1 MVQMN
6 HHIDKMVCFVDKD
19 YRRVSCSK
27 TDNVNCSKTD
37 NVKCDE
43 CNFCQKYR
51 GKEER
56 YFFYTRWDGTTDK
69 SNLKDRKR
77 VLQ

>member
-6 HHIDKMVCFVDKD
+6 HHIDEMVCFVDKE
-19 YRRVSCSK
+19 YRHVSCSK
-27 TDNVNCSKTD
+27 TDNV
-37 NVKCDE
+37 KCGE
-43 CNFCQKYR
+43 CNFCQKYK

-56 YFFYTRWDGTTDK
+56 YFFYTRWIGATDK
-69 SNLKDRKR
+69 NNLKDRKR